1 VDNRTLHA
9 LNTILRRDSKD
20 TTYKFALLRAL
31 IEISTEADQH
41 LSRET
46 EDHVVFPLGLI
57 IEKWLL
63 YYYPLIEKELPQK
76 HGEDP

>member
-1 VDNRTLHA
+1 MSKTPTTRMP
-9 LNTILRRDSKD
+9 LN

-41 LSRET
+41 LICET
-46 EDHVVFPLGLI
+46 EEQVVFPLGLI

-63 YYYPLIEKELPQK
+63 Y
-76 HGEDP
+76 